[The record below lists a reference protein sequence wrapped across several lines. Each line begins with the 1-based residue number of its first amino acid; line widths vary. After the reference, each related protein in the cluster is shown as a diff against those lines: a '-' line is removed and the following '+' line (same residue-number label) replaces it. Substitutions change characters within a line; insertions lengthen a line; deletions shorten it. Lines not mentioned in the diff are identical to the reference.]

1 MPMGNTFN
9 FESQH
14 FAIFD
19 NFYSTNRKTSK
30 LFNGLVVGFGPKGRP
45 VRMCDSSL
53 KVRSYEEL
61 TVLKYI
67 V

>member
-1 MPMGNTFN
+1 MKNYFRKVWI
-9 FESQH
+9 
-14 FAIFD
+14 IFD
-19 NFYSTNRKTSK
+19 NFYSTDHKTYK
-30 LFNGLVVGFGPKGRP
+30 FFNGLVVGFGPKGRP